1 MIDRPFR
8 VRTFISLLLLASLAS
23 LFSTAC
29 SSNESKAKKLIE
41 EYLKGQG
48 AANITVD
55 FFYTNPAFP
64 DKAYTSATVTYSFGS
79 GEGKPQREF
88 LGFILTRAGEG
99 WRIER
104 TSGYAKEKTKAD
116 TYLAGGK

>member
-1 MIDRPFR
+1 MIHRRFR
-8 VRTFISLLLLASLAS
+8 LRTFISLLLLASLAS
-23 LFSTAC
+23 LFATGC
-29 SSNESKAKKLIE
+29 SSNESRAKKLIE

-55 FFYTNPAFP
+55 FFYTNASFP

-79 GEGKPQREF
+79 AEGKPQREF
-88 LGFILTRAGEG
+88 LGFILTREG
-99 WRIER
+99 DAWRIER
-104 TSGYAKEKTKAD
+104 TSGYTKERQKAD